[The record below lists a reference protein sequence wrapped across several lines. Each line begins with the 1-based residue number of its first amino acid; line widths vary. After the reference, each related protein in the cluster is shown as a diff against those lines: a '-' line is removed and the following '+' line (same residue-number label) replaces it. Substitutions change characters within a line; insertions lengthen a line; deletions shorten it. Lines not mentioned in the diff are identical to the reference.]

1 MRRVVEYTFC
11 APSGPSPAG
20 TCQCVPRGR
29 ARDGVGGS
37 RGVLTIARGMV
48 SLGSLVMAL
57 PPLPSHFVV
66 CFTPH
71 MGVGGTERDRIAE
84 EREAALGRREEAL
97 AEREAALTVREMVLA
112 EREAAL
118 GRREEALAEREAALT
133 VRKTAVAERMAA
145 AHEILAA
152 ADKRD
157 AISDSRDTRG
167 ETREQV
173 LDQAH
178 LLARGDAYGDD
189 LPLRRGAALDREHAK
204 EDRAASRDDRIA
216 LTESPEEIEADETV
230 DDQP

>member
-1 MRRVVEYTFC
+1 
-11 APSGPSPAG
+11 
-20 TCQCVPRGR
+20 
-29 ARDGVGGS
+29 
-37 RGVLTIARGMV
+37 MV
-48 SLGSLVMAL
+48 SLAALVMAL
-57 PPLPSHFVV
+57 PPLPSHVLV

-97 AEREAALTVREMVLA
+97 AEREAALTVRET
-112 EREAAL
+112 
-118 GRREEALAEREAALT
+118 ALAER
-133 VRKTAVAERMAA
+133 MAGTHA
-145 AHEILAA
+145 ILAA
-152 ADKRD
+152 ADERD

-189 LPLRRGAALDREHAK
+189 VPLRRGAALDREHAK

-216 LTESPEEIEADETV
+216 LTESDEIEADETV

>member
-1 MRRVVEYTFC
+1 MLAAGRRVHVLCTQRSVSGGDMSVR
-11 APSGPSPAG
+11 PSR
-20 TCQCVPRGR
+20 TRPRWG
-29 ARDGVGGS
+29 GGS
-37 RGVLTIARGMV
+37 RGVLTSARGMV

-71 MGVGGTERDRIAE
+71 MGVGGPERDRIAE

-97 AEREAALTVREMVLA
+97 AEREAALTVRET
-112 EREAAL
+112 
-118 GRREEALAEREAALT
+118 ALAQ
-133 VRKTAVAERMAA
+133 RMAA

-152 ADKRD
+152 ADQRD